1 MFSTRAIRKS
11 LSHILLACLLTAGL
25 ITFPGIGLTAQTSA
39 DSVRFD
45 SVAQANPDTVIH
57 HHSPQKAVIY
67 SLICPG
73 LGQVYNKKYWK
84 IPFIYGA
91 GGAFLY
97 YITYNQTKYKKFR
110 NALFENPASRPDDVF
125 VIDGYP
131 YKYSTLPI
139 GRDYYRRYRDLSIAG
154 FAAIYLLNV
163 IDAMVDATFF
173 EYDISDDLSMKVEP
187 AVIQNIGTTGIT
199 ASLGLRINI
208 GF

>member
-1 MFSTRAIRKS
+1 MA
-11 LSHILLACLLTAGL
+11 AGL
-25 ITFPGIGLTAQTSA
+25 ITFSGIELTAQTPA
-39 DSVRFD
+39 DSARAD
-45 SVAQANPDTVIH
+45 SLAQAASDTVIH

-97 YITYNQTKYKKFR
+97 YISYNQTKYKKFR
-110 NALFENPASRPDDVF
+110 NALYENQATESEA
-125 VIDGYP
+125 VIDGYL
-131 YKYSTLPI
+131 YQYSSLPT
-139 GRDYYRRYRDLSIAG
+139 GRDYYRRYRDLSVAG
-154 FAAIYLLNV
+154 LAAIYLLNV

-187 AVIQNIGTTGIT
+187 SVIQNIGTMGTT
-199 ASLGLRINI
+199 ASLGFRINI